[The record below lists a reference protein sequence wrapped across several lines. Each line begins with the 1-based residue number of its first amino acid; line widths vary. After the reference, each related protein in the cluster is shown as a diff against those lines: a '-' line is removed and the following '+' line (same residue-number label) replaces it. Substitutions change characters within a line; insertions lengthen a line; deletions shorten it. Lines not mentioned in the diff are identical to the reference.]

1 MYRGPTPTLIFSLP
15 MNSDQISALHQS
27 FAQKGELVL
36 EKNLAECLLQD
47 NTLQVTLT
55 EQETLLFDEKQGM
68 VEMQLRIGCGESK
81 MASNIMQVSVGRI
94 LKDGCLV

>member
-1 MYRGPTPTLIFSLP
+1 MYRGTTPTLLFTLP
-15 MNSDQISALHQS
+15 MDSSRISALHLS

-36 EKNLAECLLQD
+36 EKTLEDCLLQG

-55 EQETLLFDEKQGM
+55 EQETLLFDEKRGL
-68 VEMQLRIGCGESK
+68 VELQLRVGCGETK